1 MSAASASGVSA
12 ASATAGFDERARRTA
27 WRLRGQD
34 TAAFNIAWFGWVAF
48 HASPAPIGLL
58 LKFVLD
64 RAAPGDG
71 GSVWWLLA
79 ALGAAEGA
87 RWLMLLAMVVQWN
100 GAWVQWNTVPRMN
113 MMRSLATDPGP
124 VAGRLPSSSG
134 EAVSR
139 FRDDSQYLALV
150 LDVWLDL
157 SGAIVASISA
167 LVLML
172 VIDWR
177 VALVGV
183 LPVVAALWLARFL
196 GAWVRKWR
204 RIEREA
210 TAAVTGFLGDTF
222 GGVQAVQAT
231 GSAAAVEQRFDA
243 LGERR
248 ADAARRDQIVMQL
261 MNTMSGATGNLAI
274 GLMLLLLA
282 PRVSRGELSTGDI
295 GLFVAEAAVLAT
307 LPRWAA
313 RSTTYHRQAEV
324 SVRRMAELTSTPD
337 SSDALVGD
345 VSLELRHGP
354 APMAVVAARP
364 SSERDGAA
372 RFDTLTVRGLTVE
385 YPGGG
390 GVRGIDLDIERG
402 SVTVI
407 TGAVGSGK
415 STLVR
420 TLLGLVGHEAGTV
433 AWNGQVV
440 GELSTWM
447 VPPRVAYV
455 PQVPRLFSEPLADTI
470 LLGLEADGLEEAID
484 VAALTDDVAEMPDG
498 LATVVGAKGVRLS
511 GGQVQR
517 AAAAR
522 ALVRRPELLVVDDLS
537 SALDVTT
544 EARLWQRLLA
554 AGDGTTL
561 LVVSHR
567 RFLLDRADQVIT
579 LQAGRRR

>member
-1 MSAASASGVSA
+1 VTT
-12 ASATAGFDERARRTA
+12 TALDEPSFAEPAFAEPARRTA
-27 WRLRGQD
+27 WRLRGHD
-34 TAAFNIAWFGWVAF
+34 AAAYNIAWIGWVLF

-71 GSVWWLLA
+71 ASVWWMLA

-87 RWLMLLAMVVQWN
+87 RWLLLLAMVVQWN

-139 FRDDSQYLALV
+139 FRDDSQNLALV

-157 SGAIVASISA
+157 SGAIVASASA
-167 LVLML
+167 LALML

-177 VALVGV
+177 IALLGV
-183 LPVVAALWLARFL
+183 LPVVAALSLSRFL

-210 TAAVTGFLGDTF
+210 TGAVTGFIGDTF

-231 GSAAAVEQRFDA
+231 GSAAAIAQRFDD

-261 MNTMSGATGNLAI
+261 LSTMSGATGNLAI

-282 PRVSRGELSTGDI
+282 PRVSRGELSTGDV
-295 GLFVAEAAVLAT
+295 GLFVAEASVLAS

-324 SVRRMAELTSTPD
+324 SVRRMAELTSAPE
-337 SSDALVGD
+337 SSDALVGP
-345 VSLELRHGP
+345 VSLALRRGP
-354 APMAVVAARP
+354 GAMTAVSAPPP
-364 SSERDGAA
+364 SRRTGGD
-372 RFDTLTVRGLTVE
+372 RFEALSVRGFTVE

-390 GVRGIDLDIERG
+390 GISDVDLDVPRG

-407 TGAVGSGK
+407 TGAVGAGK

-420 TLLGLVGHEAGTV
+420 ALLGLVGHDSGSV
-433 AWNGQVV
+433 AWNGVPIDD
-440 GELSTWM
+440 LSAWM
-447 VPPRVAYV
+447 VPPRAAYV

-470 LLGLEADGLEEAID
+470 LLGLGADGLAEAID
-484 VAALTDDVAEMPDG
+484 VAALADDVAEMPDG
-498 LATVVGAKGVRLS
+498 LSTLVGPKGVRLS

-517 AAAAR
+517 TAAAR
-522 ALVRRPELLVVDDLS
+522 ALVRRPELLIVDDLS
-537 SALDVTT
+537 SALDVAT
-544 EARLWQRLLA
+544 EARLWDRLLS
-554 AGDGTTL
+554 AGDGMTL

-567 RFLLDRADQVIT
+567 RFLLDRADQVVT
-579 LQAGRRR
+579 LRAGRRR